1 MSRIIIVLVFSYIFF
16 TLINTTVDA
25 RLLPRFQNVKVS
37 GKRLVSGVG
46 VSARLRPDH
55 KAILVYF
62 SNLNKAS
69 SVSYTLTYQT
79 DGREEGVSSVLTT
92 GAEDSATRELLFGTC
107 SSGVCRYHGNI
118 SGMKFEV
125 VSELNSGKRSIK
137 RFRIRL

>member
-1 MSRIIIVLVFSYIFF
+1 MSRIIIVLIFSYIFF
-16 TLINTTVDA
+16 AILNTNVEA

-37 GKRLVSGVG
+37 GKRVASGVG
-46 VSARLRPDH
+46 ISVRLRPDH

-79 DGREEGVSSVLTT
+79 DGRAEGVSSVLTT

-107 SSGVCRYHGNI
+107 SSGVCRYHTSI

-125 VSELNSGKRSIK
+125 VSELLSGKRSIK
-137 RFRIRL
+137 RFKIRL